1 MPKLKTNKAA
11 KKRFKVT
18 ATGKVLYRPAGHR
31 HLMSSKNAK
40 KRRQTR
46 KWRQFTAD
54 HDARDVHRMVGAHP
68 RRRHNPPP
76 PKKTAAPATQS

>member
-18 ATGKVLYRPAGHR
+18 ANGKVLFRPRGHR

-40 KRRQTR
+40 KRRHTR
-46 KWRQFTAD
+46 KWRAFGAE
-54 HDARDVHRMVGAHP
+54 HDVRDVHRMMGGFATRP
-68 RRRHNPPP
+68 PNPPP
-76 PKKTAAPATQS
+76 QAEPALEKKE